1 MGEGVMPM
9 LLLNMGGE
17 MLYILEQRL
26 QAQAVGAEK
35 SARVLQDVVRT
46 MYNTKFIAE
55 LFRCQQIYSMQA
67 TRQIFDR
74 LAHSSIMRLNESS
87 MDKLFDL
94 MTMGFKY
101 QLLSCRQPQELLLV
115 TLNHLHE
122 VRKMVSDNAA
132 VTQLVDD
139 AIQIVYD
146 KYLSMNAAEFA
157 VLKQSLCRFFS
168 DKKIK
173 VSLFLADG
181 LQRNDG
187 VIVQSCS
194 QLPPSSERPGKIQRL
209 DAAGRVTLSQCFN
222 FPVETFP
229 SGPFELSTCKLGLN
243 LYTKSKPSK
252 SAASADA
259 PPPMPPV
266 PSSTTA
272 KRPRVDSVQA
282 EREILESHGASD
294 ATRDLNQLADLIMAG
309 APPADS
315 FKLNLFPDTSFTGSG
330 GGGNDTI
337 IIEAGGQAQ
346 AHSNRALLGIMAD
359 MKVDGGAA
367 GANDDLLDLL
377 DRA

>member
-1 MGEGVMPM
+1 M
-9 LLLNMGGE
+9 
-17 MLYILEQRL
+17 
-26 QAQAVGAEK
+26 
-35 SARVLQDVVRT
+35 
-46 MYNTKFIAE
+46 
-55 LFRCQQIYSMQA
+55 
-67 TRQIFDR
+67 
-74 LAHSSIMRLNESS
+74 
-87 MDKLFDL
+87 
-94 MTMGFKY
+94 
-101 QLLSCRQPQELLLV
+101 
-115 TLNHLHE
+115 
-122 VRKMVSDNAA
+122 
-132 VTQLVDD
+132 TQLVDD

-157 VLKQSLCRFFS
+157 VLKQVRVLSHLGDGHPQKMAATKTGDVQTCSSADLPPACVSLRSPQSLCRFFS

-367 GANDDLLDLL
+367 GT
-377 DRA
+377 RAWRWIARCKSCA